1 MPSPHTVSPSDQQD
15 LFKLLFS
22 GQANPK
28 KVPADRFAMASLLVA
43 NIFPILLAVF
53 LGWDVGDVV
62 TFYWLEN
69 IIIGFWVIARLIMA
83 QGNVTTDVQK
93 GMDSF
98 VQIPNSGSGPLQPYQ
113 PTGQIASIAGQG
125 KFFLVP
131 FFCLHYFF
139 FCFVHGVF
147 ISVFAS
153 GAIMGNPSGPLP
165 FDSPSGGPWPGPL
178 VFFQFFYSLLSNSLG
193 SLSAGG
199 LLAVGGLVISHGVTF
214 FRNYIGHGEYKT
226 SYALIEMFRPYPR
239 IVLLHIG
246 ILAGGIATIL
256 LGSPVLLVIFLM
268 LGKTILD
275 AKMHMAS

>member
-1 MPSPHTVSPSDQQD
+1 MSSPQNVSPSDQQD
-15 LFKLLFS
+15 VLKLLFS
-22 GQANPK
+22 GQANFE

-43 NIFPILLAVF
+43 NIFPILLAVVF
-53 LGWDVGDVV
+53 GWDVGDVV

-83 QGNVTTDVQK
+83 QGNITTDCQQGV
-93 GMDSF
+93 DSF
-98 VQIPNSGSGPLQPYQ
+98 VQILNSGSEPLQPNH
-113 PTGQIASIAGQG
+113 PTGQVASIAGQG

-147 ISVFAS
+147 VSVFAS

-165 FDSPSGGPWPGPL
+165 FDTPSGGAWPGPL
-178 VFFQFFYSLLSNSLG
+178 VFFQLFYSLLSNSLG
-193 SLSAGG
+193 DLSTGG
-199 LLAVGGLVISHGVTF
+199 LLAVGGLMISHGVSF

-239 IVLLHIG
+239 IVVLHIG
-246 ILAGGIATIL
+246 ILAGGIATML
-256 LGSPVLLVIFLM
+256 LGSPFLLVIFLM
-268 LGKTILD
+268 LGKTVLD